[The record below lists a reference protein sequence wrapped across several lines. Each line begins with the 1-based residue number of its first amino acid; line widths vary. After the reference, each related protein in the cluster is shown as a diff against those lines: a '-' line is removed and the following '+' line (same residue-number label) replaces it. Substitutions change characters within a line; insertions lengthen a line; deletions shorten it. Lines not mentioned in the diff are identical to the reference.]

1 MQQQAEP
8 EMHNSSDATLYDRY
22 ALFTE
27 SEKNIDEYALSFF
40 RKNICNSYVYP
51 FSQED
56 PMDTFTQSAKR
67 FSLLLIFC
75 TLTLVFSLNA
85 CGSQPGL
92 TGSSSTLQ
100 QTPTTSSTVAPGT
113 PQLTQQYDFTEQ
125 DSGRTVT
132 YTVTS
137 RFEIT
142 LNQQKYPKG
151 NLRVSCSRAGT
162 LGAISNLPA
171 ETPPLYAVR
180 YEGVQAGRCTIQN
193 GTFLL
198 TVKIIA

>member
-1 MQQQAEP
+1 MLHFMIAMLSLQRVKKIL
-8 EMHNSSDATLYDRY
+8 NVV
-22 ALFTE
+22 
-27 SEKNIDEYALSFF
+27 EYAPSFF
-40 RKNICNSYVYP
+40 RKNICNSYVHS

-56 PMDTFTQSAKR
+56 PMDTFTQSVKR

-92 TGSSSTLQ
+92 TGSSSTPR
-100 QTPTTSSTVAPGT
+100 QTPTTSTTVAPGT

-151 NLRVSCSRAGT
+151 NLRVSCSRART

-198 TVKIIA
+198 TVKIVL

>member
-1 MQQQAEP
+1 
-8 EMHNSSDATLYDRY
+8 
-22 ALFTE
+22 
-27 SEKNIDEYALSFF
+27 
-40 RKNICNSYVYP
+40 
-51 FSQED
+51 
-56 PMDTFTQSAKR
+56 MDTFTQSAKR

-92 TGSSSTLQ
+92 TGSSSTLR

-142 LNQQKYPKG
+142 LNQQKYPKD

-162 LGAISNLPA
+162 LGAISNLPS

-198 TVKIIA
+198 TVKIIALSSTIDPLETKGQGEG

>member
-1 MQQQAEP
+1 MAPSVPARLQETRRLP
-8 EMHNSSDATLYDRY
+8 FGYFCWLRVISKREVSV
-22 ALFTE
+22 
-27 SEKNIDEYALSFF
+27 
-40 RKNICNSYVYP
+40 YV
-51 FSQED
+51 
-56 PMDTFTQSAKR
+56 
-67 FSLLLIFC
+67 
-75 TLTLVFSLNA
+75 
-85 CGSQPGL
+85 
-92 TGSSSTLQ
+92 
-100 QTPTTSSTVAPGT
+100 TV
-113 PQLTQQYDFTEQ
+113 LTQQYDFTEQ

-162 LGAISNLPA
+162 LGAISNLPS